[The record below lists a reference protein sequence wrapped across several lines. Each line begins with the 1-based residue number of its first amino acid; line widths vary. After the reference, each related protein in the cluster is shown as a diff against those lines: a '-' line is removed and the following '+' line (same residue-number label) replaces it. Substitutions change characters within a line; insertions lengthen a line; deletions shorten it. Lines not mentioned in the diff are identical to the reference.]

1 MGRTLIAAGRI
12 LCRAVPCLDRRRDEL
27 CLAPSSQAWCEMW
40 APWYWYDA
48 VMGIDVSRKQAVDD
62 KEVGFKKIALQA
74 CCASCDNG
82 YDAMT
87 GVGSDLTN
95 NG

>member
-1 MGRTLIAAGRI
+1 MRCGLHG
-12 LCRAVPCLDRRRDEL
+12 VG
-27 CLAPSSQAWCEMW
+27 M
-40 APWYWYDA
+40 DA
-48 VMGIDVSRKQAVDD
+48 VMRIDVYCNQAVDSQ
-62 KEVGFKKIALQA
+62 EIGSKKIGLRA

-95 NG
+95 NR

>member
-1 MGRTLIAAGRI
+1 MFCVELFRALIEGGTS
-12 LCRAVPCLDRRRDEL
+12 CVWRRRARRGVRCGL
-27 CLAPSSQAWCEMW
+27 HGIGM
-40 APWYWYDA
+40 DA
-48 VMGIDVSRKQAVDD
+48 VMTIDVCCNQAVDNQ
-62 KEVGFKKIALQA
+62 EVDSKKIGLQA

-95 NG
+95 NR